1 MVRTRSLLSG
11 IAICAIAAMSFASV
25 GQAATWYVGP
35 GGAGTGTS
43 AASPVGSLNA
53 AYLKANAGDEIL
65 VLDGS
70 YGAQTVASRTVAN
83 SWASNV
89 TIKPAPGA
97 NPLFTGSTQISG
109 AHVTVSGFTFDHFVA
124 ARGGS
129 DYFVIEDNILR
140 GGTSFN
146 SSHTI
151 IRDNQFV
158 DGANVDAVRIQGASS
173 VPGPSTDILFENNFI
188 KNYTST
194 DGESHVDGI
203 QIINSSNI
211 TIRNNQI
218 SFDGNA
224 AGILLTPTVGPV
236 FNVLIENNFMV
247 HGAEGLGNGGRLLN
261 LGDTSVHG
269 ISVINNTL
277 IGSVGMG
284 KGSLNDNVARNNI
297 ISRFTADASSNQ
309 PIHDH
314 NYIYGST
321 FNITLNPTDVF
332 AAGAMPSFANVSD
345 LDLHITPANTVNLA
359 FGSSLGAPL
368 VDFDGQVRTLPFW
381 VGADQVL
388 VPEPSTGLL
397 AMLAITATG
406 FVWRRKR

>member
-1 MVRTRSLLSG
+1 MVWTRSLVSRIL
-11 IAICAIAAMSFASV
+11 ICAIAAVATVSV
-25 GQAATWYVGP
+25 GQAATLYVGP
-35 GGAGTGTS
+35 GGTGTGTS
-43 AASPVGSLNA
+43 PASPVGSLNA

-65 VLDGS
+65 VLDGT
-70 YGAQTVASRTVAN
+70 YGAQTVAARAVAN

-97 NPLFTGSTQISG
+97 NPIFTGSTQVSG

-129 DYFVIEDNILR
+129 DYFVIEDSILR
-140 GGTSFN
+140 GGSSFN

-151 IRDNQFV
+151 IRDNQFI
-158 DGANVDAVRIQGASS
+158 DGENVDAVRIQGASS
-173 VPGPSTDILFENNFI
+173 IPGPSTDILFENNFI
-188 KNYTST
+188 KNYRST
-194 DGESHVDGI
+194 DGVSHVDGI

-224 AGILLTPTVGPV
+224 AGILFTPTVGPV

-247 HGAEGLGNGGRLLN
+247 HGAAGLNNGGRLLN

-269 ISVINNTL
+269 ISLINNTL
-277 IGSVGMG
+277 LGAVGMG
-284 KGSLNDNVARNNI
+284 KGALNNNVARNNI
-297 ISRFTADASSNQ
+297 ISRFTADAVSNQ

-321 FNITLNPTDVF
+321 FNITLSPTDVF
-332 AAGAMPSFANVSD
+332 AAGAMPSFANVSNI
-345 LDLHITPANTVNLA
+345 DLHITPANTVNLA
-359 FGSSLGAPL
+359 FGSTLGAPTT
-368 VDFDGQVRTLPFW
+368 DFDGQLRTLPYW

-388 VPEPSTGLL
+388 VPEPSTALL
-397 AMLAITATG
+397 AASGLAAA
-406 FVWRRKR
+406 VWAYRRKR